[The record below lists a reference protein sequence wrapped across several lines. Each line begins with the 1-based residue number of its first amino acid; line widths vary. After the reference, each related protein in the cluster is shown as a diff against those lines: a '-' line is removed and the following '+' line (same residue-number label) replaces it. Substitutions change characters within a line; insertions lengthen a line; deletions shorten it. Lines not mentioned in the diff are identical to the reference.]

1 MTQIEQG
8 RQVLASIRYYQT
20 LYGYADRDLWE
31 TAGVS
36 ERTWRTRE
44 RQPETFTVQELL
56 RLAKRFDRTL
66 QRFLIGEEET
76 A

>member
-8 RQVLASIRYYQT
+8 RQVLASIRYYQVMFGFT
-20 LYGYADRDLWE
+20 DRDLWE
-31 TAGVS
+31 TAGMS

-44 RQPETFTVQELL
+44 RQPETFTVHELL
-56 RLAKRFDRTL
+56 RLAKRFDTTL
-66 QRFLIGEEET
+66 KRFLIGGEET